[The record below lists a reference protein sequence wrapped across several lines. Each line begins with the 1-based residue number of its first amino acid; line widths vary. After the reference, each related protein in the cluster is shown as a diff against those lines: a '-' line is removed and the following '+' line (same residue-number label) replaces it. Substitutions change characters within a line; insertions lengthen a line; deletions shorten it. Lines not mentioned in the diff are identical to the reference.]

1 MKTMKKML
9 TLVLALLMVVSL
21 ALPAMAADTYTI
33 TIEGSKSNTNAES
46 AKGHTY
52 EAYQILTGT
61 MSDAGLNL
69 GNPEWGANVNVATFL
84 PALKADTYY
93 GTGTENIFS
102 AVTTAKEFAAVVAA
116 STFTVAQLE
125 HLAGLLHQ
133 HLQGAPV
140 DVSEETAPPYKLEVE
155 AGYYLIKDKDNSL
168 TGLDKDYTDIILHI
182 SQDVTVYHKGS
193 VPTIEKTVS
202 EANSAYYESIEMAMQ
217 REYYYKLVGTLP
229 SDFDDYTEYEYNFVD
244 TMSAGITFVDADP
257 SKAGDQLVSAI
268 AVYSSTSTE
277 ETLVQDAGYTVE
289 VVKNADNTTTLK
301 VKFADLKHDAKHP
314 FQAGD
319 KIIIIYKA
327 KLNENAVVGGK
338 GNDNTAYLEYSNNPN
353 GEGTGKTSSDGGKVY
368 TYGINLT
375 KVDGKTPDTKLEGVK
390 FILYREILQSGGT
403 YIYKYAKVNASGA
416 ITEWADNEA
425 DATVL
430 TTDAN
435 GQITVKGLDSGVIYS
450 LKETSTLDGYNQ
462 ILDPI
467 NIHLTAEKT
476 GDVVTRVW
484 MEDNTHVTDIASY
497 VVGSDVIGV
506 QFNVPN
512 YMGDVLPSTGGVG
525 TTIFYILGAVMALG
539 ATLLLITKKRV
550 SA

>member
-21 ALPAMAADTYTI
+21 ALPAMAATTYTI

-202 EANSAYYESIEMAMQ
+202 EANSAY
-217 REYYYKLVGTLP
+217 
-229 SDFDDYTEYEYNFVD
+229 
-244 TMSAGITFVDADP
+244 
-257 SKAGDQLVSAI
+257 
-268 AVYSSTSTE
+268 
-277 ETLVQDAGYTVE
+277 
-289 VVKNADNTTTLK
+289 
-301 VKFADLKHDAKHP
+301 
-314 FQAGD
+314 
-319 KIIIIYKA
+319 
-327 KLNENAVVGGK
+327 
-338 GNDNTAYLEYSNNPN
+338 
-353 GEGTGKTSSDGGKVY
+353 
-368 TYGINLT
+368 
-375 KVDGKTPDTKLEGVK
+375 
-390 FILYREILQSGGT
+390 
-403 YIYKYAKVNASGA
+403 
-416 ITEWADNEA
+416 
-425 DATVL
+425 
-430 TTDAN
+430 
-435 GQITVKGLDSGVIYS
+435 
-450 LKETSTLDGYNQ
+450 
-462 ILDPI
+462 
-467 NIHLTAEKT
+467 
-476 GDVVTRVW
+476 
-484 MEDNTHVTDIASY
+484 
-497 VVGSDVIGV
+497 
-506 QFNVPN
+506 
-512 YMGDVLPSTGGVG
+512 
-525 TTIFYILGAVMALG
+525 
-539 ATLLLITKKRV
+539 
-550 SA
+550 